1 MDIAEVINKVLPT
14 PDEQHDF
21 MYNNMLPVMTK
32 VLGEIRNFVTT
43 ESIRIDVSDLKIL
56 VQIRNN

>member
-1 MDIAEVINKVLPT
+1 MYPT
-14 PDEQHDF
+14 PNEQHDF
-21 MYNNMLPVMTK
+21 MYDHMIPTMQK